1 LEYFS
6 IFHSSGRFVLP
17 LLYFL
22 ILIPIIY
29 LTKILDGRLIYTI
42 LICASMLQFFEF
54 SSFNYGTH
62 QRMLKITQVENLK
75 VSAIFENELKK
86 TKYLEFIPSSPTP
99 DVAPWRSYILRFL
112 AENGTVTNFAYMN
125 RYDKKKIIN
134 VAIETNGR
142 VLNSGLRSDYIYI
155 ISNEEL
161 VKVKQKYLLLNEF
174 IGWKAIKILD

>member
-1 LEYFS
+1 
-6 IFHSSGRFVLP
+6 
-17 LLYFL
+17 
-22 ILIPIIY
+22 
-29 LTKILDGRLIYTI
+29 
-42 LICASMLQFFEF
+42 
-54 SSFNYGTH
+54 
-62 QRMLKITQVENLK
+62 MLKITQVENLK
-75 VSAIFENELKK
+75 VSTIFENELKK

-112 AENGTVTNFAYMN
+112 GENGTVTNFAYMN